1 MSWRF
6 KASRTEYAGGTIN
19 FKLGHSANG
28 GPFLKEPQ
36 GSLRACSIAFD
47 RRLRLNTPFDLG
59 AWIRILGVAVLSAA
73 LVDCAASKQEVAT
86 RLGDQYVGQNAD
98 ALVMK
103 FGPPASTFKMNSGD
117 TSYIWQLGN
126 QTNIVADRG
135 TGVAT
140 TQFCKNS
147 VIANKNGIIT
157 QLSTEHSNA
166 GGGLYALTGALGSI
180 CANRLGIERQS

>member
-1 MSWRF
+1 MR
-6 KASRTEYAGGTIN
+6 N
-19 FKLGHSANG
+19 F
-28 GPFLKEPQ
+28 
-36 GSLRACSIAFD
+36 
-47 RRLRLNTPFDLG
+47 
-59 AWIRILGVAVLSAA
+59 GVVALCVA
-73 LVDCAASKQEVAT
+73 LVGCAASKQEVAT
-86 RLGDQYVGQNAD
+86 RLGEQYVGQNAD
-98 ALVMK
+98 ALVVK

-140 TQFCKNS
+140 TQFCKVS
-147 VIANKNGIIT
+147 VIANKNGIVT
-157 QLSTEHSNA
+157 QLNTEDANA